1 MNPLTYNAHRLL
13 TRWID
18 LLLERSAHGL
28 QDASQLT
35 GILLISNFLWAAGLP
50 WILLKTENLQLPPPK
65 AYILSCQQRSSIP
78 PLMLTLLCDVFA
90 HTFELKNRWFLLFA
104 IIAAS
109 QILTAFYAFVL
120 RHRPS
125 DVPIRLESGLAI

>member
-1 MNPLTYNAHRLL
+1 
-13 TRWID
+13 
-18 LLLERSAHGL
+18 
-28 QDASQLT
+28 
-35 GILLISNFLWAAGLP
+35 
-50 WILLKTENLQLPPPK
+50 
-65 AYILSCQQRSSIP
+65 
-78 PLMLTLLCDVFA
+78 MLTLLCDVFA